1 MNNMVT
7 YFQAFD
13 RFHIRMYRLA
23 WITDVSRYGGLR
35 NGVSYR
41 TGFVMRRNEY
51 GFRSHEDCLAI
62 FQAFSRA

>member
-13 RFHIRMYRLA
+13 RFYIRMYRLA
-23 WITDVSRYGGLR
+23 WITDFSRYGGLR

-41 TGFVMRRNEY
+41 TGFVMRRNRYEKN
-51 GFRSHEDCLAI
+51 GRRDAALG
-62 FQAFSRA
+62 